1 MLGSARTHD
10 TREFSVFRRFCTR
23 GTTMIDLP
31 QNSYL
36 ALPKS
41 GQGAGVL
48 VLHAWW
54 GLNDFFKDFC
64 ERLAGEGFVSLAPD
78 LYHGKTATT
87 IDEAKRLRSKT
98 NVKQISSDILAAVN
112 QLRQSSAVTS
122 KSLGV
127 IGFSLGGHWAL
138 WLSLAK
144 PETIKAVTVFY
155 GTRDADYSR
164 AQAAYLGHFAETDDW
179 VAASGVKKL
188 EKNLRT
194 ANRPATFYIYQG
206 TGHWF
211 FEKDRKDAYNA
222 EAAQLAW
229 ERTLEF
235 LRSQLGN

>member
-1 MLGSARTHD
+1 MTNIS
-10 TREFSVFRRFCTR
+10 
-23 GTTMIDLP
+23 

-41 GQGAGVL
+41 GKGAGVL

-64 ERLAGEGFVSLAPD
+64 QRLAREGFVTLAPD
-78 LYHGKTATT
+78 PYHGQTATT
-87 IDEAKRLRSKT
+87 IDEAKHLRSKM
-98 NVKQISSDILAAVN
+98 NQKQVSTDILAAVE
-112 QLRQSSAVTS
+112 QLRKLPAVTS

-138 WLSLAK
+138 WLSLEK
-144 PETIKAVTVFY
+144 PEYIKAVTVFY
-155 GTRDADYSR
+155 GTRNADY
-164 AQAAYLGHFAETDDW
+164 AQAHAAYLGHFAETDDW

-188 EKNLRT
+188 EKSLR
-194 ANRPATFYIYQG
+194 AAKRPATFYTYEG

-222 EAAQLAW
+222 KAAQSAW
-229 ERTLEF
+229 KRTLEF
-235 LRSQLGN
+235 LQTQVGKRVVEP